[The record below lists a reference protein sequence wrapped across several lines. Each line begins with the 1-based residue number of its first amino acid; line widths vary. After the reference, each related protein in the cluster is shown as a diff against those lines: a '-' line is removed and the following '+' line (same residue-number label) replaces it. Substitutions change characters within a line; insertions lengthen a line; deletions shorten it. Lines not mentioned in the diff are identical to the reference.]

1 MLNTEATE
9 DPAPIGLAKRMK
21 GAGDNGNFKNQA
33 CGTICAIASVV
44 GFVFLIMIFS
54 SFNRLTETEQILVKP
69 TTEPWYVLNGP
80 GRHWVWGPLEDERRH
95 PIGRQHTEA
104 CAAYL
109 ALGPLFWQCGH
120 LVLCAGHRH
129 LHRRRLRIQPRAAC
143 AIITPRGRPRGAF
156 AAA

>member
-80 GRHWVWGPLEDERRH
+80 GRHWVWGPLEDERR
-95 PIGRQHTEA
+95 EA
-104 CAAYL
+104 LILKDGQYAVVRHQTRGSKRIYNEPGIRFLGAYEIL
-109 ALGPLFWQCGH
+109 DRYPA
-120 LVLCAGHRH
+120 
-129 LHRRRLRIQPRAAC
+129 PRP
-143 AIITPRGRPRGAF
+143 PRPARPRWS
-156 AAA
+156 

>member
-80 GRHWVWGPLEDERRH
+80 GRHWVWGPLEDERREALILKDGQYAVVRHQTRGSKRIYNQAGIRFLGAYEILDRYPAPVH
-95 PIGRQHTEA
+95 PLPA
-104 CAAYL
+104 
-109 ALGPLFWQCGH
+109 W
-120 LVLCAGHRH
+120 
-129 LHRRRLRIQPRAAC
+129 PR
-143 AIITPRGRPRGAF
+143 
-156 AAA
+156 

>member
-80 GRHWVWGPLEDERRH
+80 GRHWVWGPLEDERR
-95 PIGRQHTEA
+95 EA
-104 CAAYL
+104 LILKDGQYAVVRHQTRGSKRIYNEPGIRFLGAYEIL
-109 ALGPLFWQCGH
+109 DRYPASCP
-120 LVLCAGHRH
+120 
-129 LHRRRLRIQPRAAC
+129 PRPA
-143 AIITPRGRPRGAF
+143 RPRWS
-156 AAA
+156 